1 MVHDRAGALTRLT
14 VPLSRS
20 LDDTFK
26 ITVTIKGID
35 GALEII
41 GGAVLLFVRP
51 HTIDQWAR
59 SLTQHELSQDPH
71 DFIARH
77 ILHSAGQL
85 THGSTIFAA
94 LYLLSHGIAKVVLVV
109 AVLRDQLWAYPSMI
123 VLLGAFIAYQL
134 YRLSYRLTVGL
145 TLLTIF
151 DAFVVWL
158 TWREYR
164 QKRHRLLQR

>member
-1 MVHDRAGALTRLT
+1 MA
-14 VPLSRS
+14 LSRT

-26 ITVTIKGID
+26 VSVTLKGID
-35 GALEII
+35 GALEIV

-51 HTIDQWAR
+51 TTLDQLAR
-59 SLTQHELSQDPH
+59 SLTQHELAQDPH
-71 DFIARH
+71 DFLARH
-77 ILHSAGQL
+77 VLHSAGQL
-85 THGSTIFAA
+85 THGSTLFAA
-94 LYLLSHGIAKVVLVV
+94 VYLLSHGIAKVVLVV
-109 AVLRDQLWAYPSMI
+109 ALLRDQLWAYPATI

-134 YRLSYRLTVGL
+134 YRLSYRVTLGL

-164 QKRHRLLQR
+164 IKRSRVPARGKP